1 VGWLVRFVHNRNLAI
16 ENLVVAC
23 TRKVLIGLAP
33 AEVVTLMVDRLRG
46 TNCTPSAR
54 SFLSDSKEID
64 DNIKSK
70 AGMFLV
76 AIVPSRRNSKLV
88 FTPVNVKTALEGF
101 LAITKGFDNRKAH
114 STAAAKKKVRR
125 MVAGV
130 WINGDEWRQHHYC
143 LYKPTDRRN
152 MHVEPRVAV
161 VEYFYVFQIASRKVV
176 LATVREQRILIREG
190 EMCICAADDGA
201 TPTKVIHVDCMLGK
215 LMRCPHW
222 TDEDRK
228 IYLPTRVAL

>member
-1 VGWLVRFVHNRNLAI
+1 VGWLVRFVHNRHLAI

-33 AEVVTLMVDRLRG
+33 ADVVTLMVDRLRS

-54 SFLSDSKEID
+54 SFLSDSKELD

-88 FTPVNVKTALEGF
+88 FTPLQVRNALEGF
-101 LAITKGFDNRKAH
+101 LTITRGFDNRKAH
-114 STAAAKKKVRR
+114 STAVAQKKVTR
-125 MVAGV
+125 MVAGI

-152 MHVEPRVAV
+152 AHVKPHVSV
-161 VEYFYVFQIASRKVV
+161 VECFFVFQIASRKVV
-176 LATVREQRILIREG
+176 FARVREQQILSQEG
-190 EMCICAADDGA
+190 DMCICAADNSA
-201 TPTKVIHVDCMLGK
+201 NPTKVIHVDCMLGK
-215 LMRCPHW
+215 MMRVPHW